1 MSKKK
6 IEVPKKPS
14 NITFK
19 RALFSYD
26 SNEADELSFKEGDLL
41 YIIDWKSNQD
51 WWMARL
57 KSKQGLV
64 PANYFTPIVTKD
76 GVNPFLDACRR
87 GNVELLEDCL
97 SMRIPTNFQDMTGNT
112 GLHYGAKSGHLDIV
126 ERLLLVPKIRLDL
139 KNRDGDTP
147 LHKSASASK
156 AEICKRL
163 LAHDSTTLNAKNKDG
178 LTPYDLAVTSDTKAE
193 FIKYI
198 GHTFKSGYTLED
210 YEKSDSDED
219 NA

>member
-1 MSKKK
+1 DLNRGKILSINKTTIKNTHLLHRKESNLKSFSSEIVKCRKKK

-97 SMRIPTNFQDMTGNT
+97 SMRIPTNFQDMTG
-112 GLHYGAKSGHLDIV
+112 
-126 ERLLLVPKIRLDL
+126 IR
-139 KNRDGDTP
+139 
-147 LHKSASASK
+147 
-156 AEICKRL
+156 
-163 LAHDSTTLNAKNKDG
+163 ST
-178 LTPYDLAVTSDTKAE
+178 
-193 FIKYI
+193 
-198 GHTFKSGYTLED
+198 
-210 YEKSDSDED
+210 
-219 NA
+219 